1 MSGAHWLQSYA
12 HLDSPIHRAPAS
24 IKLLA
29 TLVFVTGLVLIPIAH
44 VGWMGLALA
53 LAFGLG
59 RVARIP
65 LSAFV
70 GRLALA
76 QPFALGVAV
85 LVLFQGR
92 GLAIFAAVMLKSTA
106 CVAAV
111 QLLAQ
116 TTPFPDLLDVLRRAR
131 LPDVFVLAL
140 ALLHR
145 YLFVLI
151 DESRRMRRA
160 RLARTWRTSPWQ
172 VWRSLSS
179 VIAVSF
185 VRSIVRAERISVAMR
200 ARGFS

>member
-29 TLVFVTGLVLIPIAH
+29 TLVFMTGLVLIPIAH

-106 CVAAV
+106 CVAA
-111 QLLAQ
+111 
-116 TTPFPDLLDVLRRAR
+116 
-131 LPDVFVLAL
+131 
-140 ALLHR
+140 
-145 YLFVLI
+145 
-151 DESRRMRRA
+151 
-160 RLARTWRTSPWQ
+160 
-172 VWRSLSS
+172 
-179 VIAVSF
+179 
-185 VRSIVRAERISVAMR
+185 
-200 ARGFS
+200 

>member
-29 TLVFVTGLVLIPIAH
+29 TLVFVTGLVLIPIEH

-111 QLLAQ
+111 QLLGQ
-116 TTPFPDLLDVLRRAR
+116 TTPFPDVLDVLRRAR
-131 LPDVFVLAL
+131 LPDVLVLAL

>member
-59 RVARIP
+59 RVARVP

>member
-1 MSGAHWLQSYA
+1 MSGAHWFQSYA
-12 HLDSPIHRAPAS
+12 HLDSPIHRTAAS

-29 TLVFVTGLVLIPIAH
+29 TLVFVTGVVLIPIEH
-44 VGWMGLALA
+44 VGWMALALA

-59 RVARIP
+59 RLARIPFSAVVARI
-65 LSAFV
+65 
-70 GRLALA
+70 ALA

-92 GLAIFAAVMLKSTA
+92 GLTVFGAVALKSTA
-106 CVAAV
+106 CVAIV

-145 YLFVLI
+145 YLFVLVE
-151 DESRRMRRA
+151 ESRRMRRA
-160 RLARTWRTSPWQ
+160 RRARTWRTSPWQ
-172 VWRSLSS
+172 TWRSLSS